1 MKRTLPSSTTTLPAG
16 FQDVVGGEVS
26 SDTEADPEG
35 SGSCGILGDGPAEEG
50 VANVVG
56 ERVAAVPGGVV
67 SLPVVAYCFSRASHL
82 ASLSCKSW
90 FGLLRLRAGAGV
102 EGVHVTLA

>member
-1 MKRTLPSSTTTLPAG
+1 M
-16 FQDVVGGEVS
+16 GGEVS

-35 SGSCGILGDGPAEEG
+35 NGSCGILGDGPAEEG
-50 VANVVG
+50 VAKVVG